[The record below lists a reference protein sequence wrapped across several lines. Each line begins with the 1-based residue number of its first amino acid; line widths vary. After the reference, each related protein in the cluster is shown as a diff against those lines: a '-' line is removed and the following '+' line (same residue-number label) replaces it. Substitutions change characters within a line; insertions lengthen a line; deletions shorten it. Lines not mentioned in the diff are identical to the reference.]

1 VLVGNL
7 VVMGFIFSINTLYA
21 ADPAVHTMVAVF
33 RAL

>member
-1 VLVGNL
+1 
-7 VVMGFIFSINTLYA
+7 MGFIFSINTLYA